1 MRSTTSEPNDEATT
15 KRGRLVNAPLPFVMT
30 TRQVRAALGGVSHVT
45 VFNLE
50 RAGRISRVSNK
61 AQQSGGG
68 ALWDAETVHALARSY
83 KPQANNRRKLG
94 GGDDE

>member
-1 MRSTTSEPNDEATT
+1 MRSTTSERSEETIE
-15 KRGRLVNAPLPFVMT
+15 RRRIVNAPLPFVMT

-50 RAGRISRVSNK
+50 RAGRLLRVSNK

-68 ALWDAETVHALARSY
+68 ALWDAEMVHALARSY

-94 GGDDE
+94 GGGDE